1 MNKSYYIILISVFV
15 FIATNT
21 IFYIN
26 IYQRQVNFQ
35 TELLTQQ
42 LRICGN
48 TIETKGLNFENEVN
62 FILFSDDITQLFFD
76 PNIKEIGSKNLEL
89 FYLKSLLSD

>member
-26 IYQRQVNFQ
+26 IYQQQVDFQ

-42 LRICGN
+42 VRICGN
-48 TIETKGLNFENEVN
+48 TIEARGLDFENEVN
-62 FILFSDDITQLFFD
+62 FILFSEDITQLFYD
-76 PNIKEIGSKNLEL
+76 PSIKEIGSKNNCIR
-89 FYLKSLLSD
+89 